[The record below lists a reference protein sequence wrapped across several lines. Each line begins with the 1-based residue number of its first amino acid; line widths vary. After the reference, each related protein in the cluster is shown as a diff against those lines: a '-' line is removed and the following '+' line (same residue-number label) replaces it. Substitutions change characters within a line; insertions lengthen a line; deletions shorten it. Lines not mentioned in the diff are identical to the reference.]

1 MECNDLVPQ
10 NIVSRSQVGG
20 NLDRPGETICNE
32 DIGPPLPAL
41 ERHVNQSANTD
52 LEEFQ
57 LRLVCILAITRALGQ
72 VVNNRSFVRLGPCVP
87 FQVDLVSRLYS
98 DMTSRCLGTLM
109 ADNIRFTEA
118 VRLNVTII
126 CSPNGPANYWVMV
139 GIPREGRSIVASVS
153 HAVGNEPVN
162 MSVRGN
168 IGDRGHNGNKGGYFD
183 DSHCMC

>member
-1 MECNDLVPQ
+1 MPQ

-52 LEEFQ
+52 LEELQ
-57 LRLVCILAITRALGQ
+57 LRLVCILAVTRALGQ
-72 VVNNRSFVRLGPCVP
+72 VVNNRSFVRLRPCVP
-87 FQVDLVSRLYS
+87 FQVDLFSRLYS

-126 CSPNGPANYWVMV
+126 CSPNGPANYRVMV
-139 GIPREGRSIVASVS
+139 GIPREGRSIIASVS

-162 MSVRGN
+162 MSVGGN
-168 IGDRGHNGNKGGYFD
+168 IGDRGHNGNKRGYFD
-183 DSHCMC
+183 DSHCMR